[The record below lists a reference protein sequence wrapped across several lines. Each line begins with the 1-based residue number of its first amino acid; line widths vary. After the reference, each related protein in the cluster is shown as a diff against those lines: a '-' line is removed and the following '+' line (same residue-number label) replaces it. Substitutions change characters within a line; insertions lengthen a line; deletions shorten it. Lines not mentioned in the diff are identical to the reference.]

1 MPFLPTLATVVVLAT
16 ASLFCPNGKAP
27 APGAAARMIP
37 ASGEA
42 SMAMAEPVAP
52 AAEPAPR
59 LPAVIAFG
67 EVFPLAASVDPATTS
82 ALPAPA
88 RAASN
93 APAKPLRRLAAT
105 GRRSCVGRHCQD
117 GQTAAANPFA
127 PAKPGL
133 DQPAT
138 AEVAPASPV
147 PSALPFTET
156 VAEAVMPVAREV
168 GAGLGARVNQIT
180 GTAGDLMRGGQ
191 SVVKGSV
198 TILADRLF

>member
-27 APGAAARMIP
+27 SPGAAARMIP
-37 ASGEA
+37 ASGGA

-59 LPAVIAFG
+59 LPAVVAFG
-67 EVFPLAASVDPATTS
+67 EVYPLTASVDPATTS

-93 APAKPLRRLAAT
+93 APAKPLRRLAVT
-105 GRRSCVGRHCQD
+105 GRRPCVGRHCQD
-117 GQTAAANPFA
+117 GQTAANPFA

-168 GAGLGARVNQIT
+168 GAGIGARVNQIT

-198 TILADRLF
+198 TVLADRLF